1 MFVFGR
7 VTPYCIGGS
16 GISFGLTHP
25 ILERKVKE
33 AADEAMAWIVS
44 EERCQATYKKSLSS
58 DIFDLL
64 GNLEEVRLVL
74 FLGGRV
80 AILGFEIEIG
90 LM

>member
-16 GISFGLTHP
+16 GTSFGLTHP

-44 EERCQATYKKSLSS
+44 EERCQAMYNKSRPWEIDDGGKSGRQAR
-58 DIFDLL
+58 I
-64 GNLEEVRLVL
+64 VL